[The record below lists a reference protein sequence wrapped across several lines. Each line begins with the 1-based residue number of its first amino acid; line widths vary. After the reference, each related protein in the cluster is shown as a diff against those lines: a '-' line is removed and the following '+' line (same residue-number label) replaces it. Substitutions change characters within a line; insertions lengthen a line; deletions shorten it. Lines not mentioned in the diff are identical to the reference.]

1 MFMGIKTAEELLET
15 EPENAGTFLLLSNT
29 YASTGKWR
37 EAARVR
43 KKTKDKG
50 LKKQPGCSWIDVGN
64 TVHAFVVDDNS
75 HCEFENIYLLLHDL
89 HTKMKKIGH
98 TLHEDLT
105 MDFNL

>member
-1 MFMGIKTAEELLET
+1 MGIKTAEELLET

-64 TVHAFVVDDNS
+64 T
-75 HCEFENIYLLLHDL
+75 
-89 HTKMKKIGH
+89 
-98 TLHEDLT
+98 
-105 MDFNL
+105 